1 MKIDRM
7 LEIIIYLLNH
17 ENVSARFLAERFHV
31 SVRTVQRDMVSISM
45 AGIPVYSNGG
55 KHGGYSILPTYQ
67 MKNSDVRAEEQQMI
81 MKALESLATSYS
93 NDTLQS
99 ILEKY
104 NAFVEK
110 EGGQKIFWDFGVTKE
125 NQKVQKMN
133 TDLEKAIEEKRYIN
147 FDYRNAN
154 GERSS
159 QRVEPLAIHYKW
171 YAWYL
176 FAYVPAKGD
185 YRTYKIARIQN
196 LKTEQTIST
205 DEHGNIE
212 QLMLD
217 SEQAYYSTSIHI
229 EVRFAKEESG
239 LMEEYFPD
247 CPIEKVSDE
256 ECRIYIDVPAKERLW
271 KALLLS
277 FGDKV
282 RVVAPESY
290 RDELICTAKSF
301 LSNYDI

>member
-1 MKIDRM
+1 
-7 LEIIIYLLNH
+7 
-17 ENVSARFLAERFHV
+17 
-31 SVRTVQRDMVSISM
+31 
-45 AGIPVYSNGG
+45 
-55 KHGGYSILPTYQ
+55 
-67 MKNSDVRAEEQQMI
+67 
-81 MKALESLATSYS
+81 
-93 NDTLQS
+93 
-99 ILEKY
+99 
-104 NAFVEK
+104 
-110 EGGQKIFWDFGVTKE
+110 
-125 NQKVQKMN
+125 MN

>member
-1 MKIDRM
+1 
-7 LEIIIYLLNH
+7 
-17 ENVSARFLAERFHV
+17 
-31 SVRTVQRDMVSISM
+31 MVSISM

-125 NQKVQKMN
+125 NQKVQKMKMN

-154 GERSS
+154 GEQSS

-171 YAWYL
+171 YA
-176 FAYVPAKGD
+176 
-185 YRTYKIARIQN
+185 
-196 LKTEQTIST
+196 
-205 DEHGNIE
+205 
-212 QLMLD
+212 
-217 SEQAYYSTSIHI
+217 
-229 EVRFAKEESG
+229 
-239 LMEEYFPD
+239 
-247 CPIEKVSDE
+247 
-256 ECRIYIDVPAKERLW
+256 
-271 KALLLS
+271 
-277 FGDKV
+277 
-282 RVVAPESY
+282 
-290 RDELICTAKSF
+290 
-301 LSNYDI
+301 